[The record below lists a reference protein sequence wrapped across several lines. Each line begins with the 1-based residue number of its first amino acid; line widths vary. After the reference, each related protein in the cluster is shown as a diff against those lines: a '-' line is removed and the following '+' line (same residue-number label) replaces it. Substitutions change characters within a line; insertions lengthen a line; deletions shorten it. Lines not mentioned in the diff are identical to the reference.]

1 MTRAKFDRK
10 QGEVQDP
17 ELKPVK
23 KDLGQSTVQYQNHYN
38 NFVYLEV
45 NSSSDTSSEK
55 ASLIPDEQ
63 HCLEPK
69 NESEI
74 QDQVNNEN

>member
-1 MTRAKFDRK
+1 M

-23 KDLGQSTVQYQNHYN
+23 KRLGQSMVQYQNYYN
-38 NFVYLEV
+38 NFIYLEV
-45 NSSSDTSSEK
+45 NSLSDTSSEK

-63 HCLEPK
+63 NCLEPK

-74 QDQVNNEN
+74 QDQVNNED

>member
-17 ELKPVK
+17 ELEPVK
-23 KDLGQSTVQYQNHYN
+23 KRLGQSTVQYQNHYN
-38 NFVYLEV
+38 NFIYLEV
-45 NSSSDTSSEK
+45 NSLSDTSSEK

>member
-1 MTRAKFDRK
+1 M

-23 KDLGQSTVQYQNHYN
+23 KHLGQSMVQYQNHYN
-38 NFVYLEV
+38 NSIYLEV
-45 NSSSDTSSEK
+45 NSLSDTSSEK
-55 ASLIPDEQ
+55 ASLILDEQ

-74 QDQVNNEN
+74 QDQVNNED

>member
-1 MTRAKFDRK
+1 M

-23 KDLGQSTVQYQNHYN
+23 KHLGQSMVQYQNHYS
-38 NFVYLEV
+38 NFIYLEV
-45 NSSSDTSSEK
+45 NSLSDTLSEK
-55 ASLIPDEQ
+55 AFLIPDEQQ

-74 QDQVNNEN
+74 QDQVNNED

>member
-1 MTRAKFDRK
+1 M
-10 QGEVQDP
+10 QDP

-23 KDLGQSTVQYQNHYN
+23 KDMGQSTVHCQNHN